1 MILLIKIELKLSRVR
16 KLTKQQINETISLAQ
31 FVSNSREKLGFS
43 KSGLAKLCN
52 LTEDTIESIELG
64 QELFLSSTV
73 RQKLA
78 KGLKLNPNDIKIY
91 EKDFN
96 IETPLSFEEI
106 ENIKFRI
113 LNNENEI
120 LCPKCKSTLN
130 TRIAKMYDLED
141 NLILHPKANCSKC
154 TFQIK

>member
-1 MILLIKIELKLSRVR
+1 MS
-16 KLTKQQINETISLAQ
+16 KQMKENISLAQ
-31 FVSNSREKLGFS
+31 FVSNLREKLGYS
-43 KSGLAKLCN
+43 KSGLAKRCN
-52 LTEDTIESIELG
+52 LTEETIESIELG

-78 KGLKLNPNDIKIY
+78 KGLKLNPNEIKIY

-96 IETPLSFEEI
+96 IENPVTCEEI
-106 ENIKFRI
+106 ESIKLRI

>member
-1 MILLIKIELKLSRVR
+1 MKE
-16 KLTKQQINETISLAQ
+16 NISLAQ
-31 FVSNSREKLGFS
+31 FVSNLREKLGYS
-43 KSGLAKLCN
+43 KSGLAKRCN
-52 LTEDTIESIELG
+52 LTEETIESIEHG

-91 EKDFN
+91 EKDFK
-96 IETPLSFEEI
+96 IEDPVTFEEI
-106 ENIKFRI
+106 ESIKLRI

>member
-1 MILLIKIELKLSRVR
+1 M
-16 KLTKQQINETISLAQ
+16 NENISLAQ
-31 FVSNSREKLGFS
+31 FVSNLREKLGYS
-43 KSGLAKLCN
+43 KSGLAKRCN
-52 LTEDTIESIELG
+52 LTEETIESIELG

-91 EKDFN
+91 EKDFK
-96 IETPLSFEEI
+96 IEDPVTFEEI
-106 ENIKFRI
+106 ESIKLRI

>member
-52 LTEDTIESIELG
+52 LTEETIESIELG

-78 KGLKLNPNDIKIY
+78 KGLKLNRKPVMSFLLF
-91 EKDFN
+91 DF
-96 IETPLSFEEI
+96 TV
-106 ENIKFRI
+106 
-113 LNNENEI
+113 
-120 LCPKCKSTLN
+120 
-130 TRIAKMYDLED
+130 YVV
-141 NLILHPKANCSKC
+141 
-154 TFQIK
+154 

>member
-1 MILLIKIELKLSRVR
+1 MKE
-16 KLTKQQINETISLAQ
+16 NISLAQ
-31 FVSNSREKLGFS
+31 FVSNLREKLGYS
-43 KSGLAKLCN
+43 KSGLAKRCN
-52 LTEDTIESIELG
+52 LTEETIESIELG

-91 EKDFN
+91 EKDFK
-96 IETPLSFEEI
+96 IEDPVTFEEI
-106 ENIKFRI
+106 ESIKLRL

-120 LCPKCKSTLN
+120 LCPKCKSILN